1 MTPLAQD
8 ALPADPAALREMLL
22 RIGAERD
29 GFAAERDRLATQRD
43 TLASERDR
51 IAAER
56 DELACERDRL
66 AAERERLAT
75 QLEQADQLAQALRL
89 QLRMRL
95 QQAFGRRS
103 ERLDDTQMS
112 LFVDR
117 LEEARRGI
125 DAQADAELDAD
136 RTEVASHRR
145 SRGGRPRGTFP
156 DHLPRRTVVV
166 DLPEDQKRCACGCMK
181 VHFATTARE
190 VLEYRPATFTVV
202 EHQRLVYHCVQCNQ
216 VSAPPA
222 VGATLPIP
230 KAPFDAGVLAAAVV
244 GKYCDHLPLYRLEG
258 IFSRSGV
265 EISRQTMC
273 GWLEPLADLLMP
285 LCRRLRKAVLASAVV
300 QTDDTPVTM
309 LDPGLGRSV
318 KGRIWSYLGAPV
330 RDHRARR
337 FAVFEFTPSRE
348 GRWPQRWLS
357 GYEGYLQADAF
368 PGYAPIHAQG
378 RIVEVACWAHARRKF
393 FEARPIEKRLCDL
406 VLARMREVYAVED
419 AVRELAPDE
428 RLAARLARS
437 RPIADEIV
445 GLLEEAQD
453 LHRPK
458 SPVRQA
464 IEYMLSR
471 KASFLR
477 PWEDGVLEIDNNAC
491 ERSLRAVAV
500 GRKNWLFAGSRL
512 GGERAAVFMTVLC
525 SARLHEAE
533 PWAYLANVL
542 DRLARRRADGDES
555 DASLDPLMPDRW
567 AAEHPDNRLA
577 LDR

>member
-8 ALPADPAALREMLL
+8 ALPADPAALRELL
-22 RIGAERD
+22 LTIGAERD
-29 GFAAERDRLATQRD
+29 QIAVQRD
-43 TLASERDR
+43 QIAAHRDDLAS
-51 IAAER
+51 
-56 DELACERDRL
+56 ERDRL
-66 AAERERLAT
+66 AAEREQLAKR
-75 QLEQADQLAQALRL
+75 LEQADRLAEDLKL
-89 QLRMRL
+89 QLQNRL
-95 QQAFGRRS
+95 RQVFGRSS
-103 ERLDDTQMS
+103 ERFDDSQMS

-117 LEEARRGI
+117 LEEARREI

-136 RTEVASHRR
+136 STLVAAHRR
-145 SRGGRPRGTFP
+145 SRGGKPRGTFP
-156 DHLPRRTVVV
+156 AHLPRRTVVV

-181 VHFATTARE
+181 VPLAEKTRE
-190 VLEYRPATFTVV
+190 VLEFRPATVTVV
-202 EHQRLVYHCVQCNQ
+202 EHQRLVYHCVQCHQ

-222 VGATLPIP
+222 VGAALPIP
-230 KAPFDAGVLAAAVV
+230 KAPFDAGVLAATVV

-265 EISRQTMC
+265 EISRQTMS
-273 GWLEPLADLLMP
+273 GWLEPLAELLMP
-285 LCRRLRKAVLASAVV
+285 LRRRLREAVLASAVV

-318 KGRIWSYLGAPV
+318 KGRIWSYLGAPA

-348 GRWPQRWLS
+348 GRWPQRSLA

-368 PGYAPIHAQG
+368 PGYAPLYAQG
-378 RIVEVACWAHARRKF
+378 RVVEVACWAHARRKF
-393 FEARPIEKRLCDL
+393 FEARPIEKRFCDL
-406 VLARMREVYAVED
+406 VLSRMRSVYAVED

-428 RLAARLARS
+428 RLAARLAQS
-437 RPIADEIV
+437 RPIADEILH
-445 GLLEEAQD
+445 LLAEAQD

-471 KASFLR
+471 RAAFLR

-512 GGERAAVFMTVLC
+512 GGERAATFMTVLC

-533 PWAYLANVL
+533 PWAYLADVL

-567 AAEHPDNRLA
+567 VAEHPDNRLA
-577 LDR
+577 LNR